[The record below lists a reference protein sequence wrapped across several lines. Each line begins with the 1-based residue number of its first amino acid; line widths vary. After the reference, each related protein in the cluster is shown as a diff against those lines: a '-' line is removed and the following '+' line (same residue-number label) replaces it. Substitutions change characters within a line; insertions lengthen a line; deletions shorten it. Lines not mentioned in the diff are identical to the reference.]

1 MKRLLRRAP
10 SILYDANPVF
20 LRYISTSSS
29 TSSSQSL
36 PVITVIG
43 ATYVQHYAGNVYT
56 DLGATAT
63 DSSGTDISNSIV
75 ENNPVDQNTGIG
87 QYTVTYNV
95 TDSDGNAAIQSKRT
109 VQVIPQG
116 QSADVVA
123 PVITLV
129 GSASVT
135 ITQGTTY
142 NDAGATATD
151 NVDGTLTNSI
161 VTVNPVNSST
171 PGTYTVTY
179 NVSDA
184 AGNAATQVTRQVIVN
199 SSSVRYTIDVYYQVH
214 SARTIGT
221 DWFAAWASE
230 ANVKATASGSTIPIT
245 ITYSSDIGTVGSEL
259 AKHYR
264 NPPPSDDRLD
274 DDVVFGETQGTI
286 GIAMT
291 QNDGWVVRQ
300 TQTDLTTLGYRL
312 FTATTDNALTS
323 APERLIIAWYAPEF
337 TPGIRVEVS
346 PLGGTPQVVYTDTQ
360 NGGTGT
366 SGTNTVTYD
375 IS

>member
-1 MKRLLRRAP
+1 
-10 SILYDANPVF
+10 
-20 LRYISTSSS
+20 
-29 TSSSQSL
+29 
-36 PVITVIG
+36 
-43 ATYVQHYAGNVYT
+43 
-56 DLGATAT
+56 
-63 DSSGTDISNSIV
+63 
-75 ENNPVDQNTGIG
+75 
-87 QYTVTYNV
+87 
-95 TDSDGNAAIQSKRT
+95 
-109 VQVIPQG
+109 
-116 QSADVVA
+116 
-123 PVITLV
+123 
-129 GSASVT
+129 
-135 ITQGTTY
+135 
-142 NDAGATATD
+142 
-151 NVDGTLTNSI
+151 
-161 VTVNPVNSST
+161 
-171 PGTYTVTY
+171 
-179 NVSDA
+179 
-184 AGNAATQVTRQVIVN
+184 
-199 SSSVRYTIDVYYQVH
+199 VRYTIDVYYQVH
-214 SARTIGT
+214 STRTIGT

-230 ANVKATASGSTIPIT
+230 ANVKAAASGSAIPIT